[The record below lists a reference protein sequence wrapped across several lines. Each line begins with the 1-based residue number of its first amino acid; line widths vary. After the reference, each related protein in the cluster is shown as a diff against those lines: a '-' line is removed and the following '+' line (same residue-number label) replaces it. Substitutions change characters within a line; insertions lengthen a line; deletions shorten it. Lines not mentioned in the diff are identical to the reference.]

1 MIKIIVFFSRI
12 HYNKNGKCLEI
23 QILMESNIKEE
34 ERIGPPSEPTP
45 EETSVE
51 SGIITDDV
59 ISDSKPFKFG
69 PDEIKWE
76 TECVK
81 PNMPI
86 KFKPEADTH
95 QITGNINLEQGM
107 SSGPKEKET
116 DQIPCNDSDYVED
129 VLIEIT
135 PKCTLSTHIKPESW
149 LNMDPEF
156 HTGPNQEANTK
167 THLLRQ
173 KQPHTDSRLD
183 IEPQVDLHTEPHPDL
198 HTEPLPDLHN
208 EPHPDLHTEPHPD
221 LHTEPHPDLHTEPHP
236 DLPNEPQVDLHT
248 EPHPDLHTEPQPDLH
263 NEPHPDLHTGPQPD
277 LHTEPHPDL
286 HNEPHPDLH
295 NEPHP
300 DLHTEPH
307 QGLHT
312 GPQPDV
318 LNEPQLPG
326 GFHLKQELYKE
337 EPKQKDS
344 EVHSEQQLHIVPRL
358 NIKSSISI
366 KIKNKNQKPPDI
378 KPVLSE
384 TETEA
389 QKEIS
394 FVQQQVV
401 LL

>member
-1 MIKIIVFFSRI
+1 MESAC
-12 HYNKNGKCLEI
+12 NSLEI

-34 ERIGPPSEPTP
+34 ERIGPPSEPTLEV
-45 EETSVE
+45 EETSVK
-51 SGIITDDV
+51 SGKITDDV

-76 TECVK
+76 TECAK
-81 PNMPI
+81 PKMPL
-86 KFKPEADTH
+86 KLKPEADTH

-107 SSGPKEKET
+107 RLSGPREKET
-116 DQIPCNDSDYVED
+116 DQITCNDSDYVED

-135 PKCTLSTHIKPESW
+135 PKYTLSTHIKPESW
-149 LNMDPEF
+149 LNIDPEF
-156 HTGPNQEANTK
+156 HTGPNQEANTE
-167 THLLRQ
+167 THLHRQ

-198 HTEPLPDLHN
+198 HTEPHPDLHT

-236 DLPNEPQVDLHT
+236 DLHTEPQPDLITEPQPDLHNEPQ
-248 EPHPDLHTEPQPDLH
+248 PDLHTEPQPDLH
-263 NEPHPDLHTGPQPD
+263 NEPQPDLHSEPQPDLHTEPEADLYTEPQPD
-277 LHTEPHPDL
+277 LHTEPQPDLIMEPQPNLHTEPHPDL
-286 HNEPHPDLH
+286 HNEPQPDLS
-295 NEPHP
+295 
-300 DLHTEPH
+300 
-307 QGLHT
+307 
-312 GPQPDV
+312 
-318 LNEPQLPG
+318 EPQLPV

-344 EVHSEQQLHIVPRL
+344 EVHSEQQPHTVPRL
-358 NIKSSISI
+358 I

-389 QKEIS
+389 QKEIG

>member
-1 MIKIIVFFSRI
+1 MESAC
-12 HYNKNGKCLEI
+12 NSLEI

-34 ERIGPPSEPTP
+34 ERIGPPSEPTL
-45 EETSVE
+45 EKTSVE
-51 SGIITDDV
+51 CGIITDDI
-59 ISDSKPFKFG
+59 ISESKPFKFG
-69 PDEIKWE
+69 PDEIKQE
-76 TECVK
+76 TKCEK

-86 KFKPEADTH
+86 KLKPEADTH
-95 QITGNINLEQGM
+95 QNIGNVNLEQEM
-107 SSGPKEKET
+107 RLSGPKEKET

-149 LNMDPEF
+149 LNIDPEF
-156 HTGPNQEANTK
+156 HTGPNQEANTE

-183 IEPQVDLHTEPHPDL
+183 IEPQVDLHTEPHRDL
-198 HTEPLPDLHN
+198 HT

-236 DLPNEPQVDLHT
+236 DL
-248 EPHPDLHTEPQPDLH
+248 HTEPQPALIM
-263 NEPHPDLHTGPQPD
+263 EPQPN

-286 HNEPHPDLH
+286 HNK
-295 NEPHP
+295 
-300 DLHTEPH
+300 
-307 QGLHT
+307 
-312 GPQPDV
+312 PQPY
-318 LNEPQLPG
+318 LLSGPQLPG

-337 EPKQKDS
+337 EPKQKDA
-344 EVHSEQQLHIVPRL
+344 EVHSEQQPHTVPRL
-358 NIKSSISI
+358 I

-389 QKEIS
+389 QKEIG

-401 LL
+401 LLLKKLSACLNFAKYGIF